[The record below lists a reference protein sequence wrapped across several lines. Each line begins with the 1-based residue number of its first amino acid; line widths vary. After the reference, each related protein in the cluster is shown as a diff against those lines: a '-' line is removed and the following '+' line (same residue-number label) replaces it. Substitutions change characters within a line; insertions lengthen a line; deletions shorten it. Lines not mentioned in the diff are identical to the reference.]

1 MSRRYGNNIFLNFTL
16 EDLFEIETILKAYK
30 LILSSLIEKI
40 GLYSKCLKVSFRTSV
55 ISLTLKKHTKTELK
69 GSS

>member
-16 EDLFEIETILKAYK
+16 DLFEIETILKASK
-30 LILSSLIEKI
+30 FSLSSLIEKI
-40 GLYSKCLKVSFRTSV
+40 GLYSKCLKVSFGTSI
-55 ISLTLKKHTKTELK
+55 ISLTLGKKKKKTELK